1 MQDVHRNWLGAV
13 GLIGAQVLVEK
24 TEWGCDY
31 TFECIGNVEVM
42 RAALEA
48 AHRCPSP
55 PTPWPHLQ
63 AASFSGRNCFPQP
76 RWPEPPFSST

>member
-1 MQDVHRNWLGAV
+1 M
-13 GLIGAQVLVEK
+13 QVLVEK

-48 AHRCPSP
+48 AHRCPSFP
-55 PTPWPHLQ
+55 IPLPHPQ
-63 AASFSGRNCFPQP
+63 AARQASLVATVPHSHAGQDP
-76 RWPEPPFSST
+76 RY